1 MKLLSV
7 HDLAHCFGTVPA
19 LIDVK
24 FAIEPGEVI
33 GVVGQRGAGKST
45 LFRLLSGSLA
55 PSSGEIKVDGKR
67 VTHKTVAC
75 AQRLGIIA
83 VHQQLQLVDDL
94 DILHNVFLG
103 RELCGPKWFPVLPQE
118 GLMMQVVRSL
128 LTTFELPL
136 DLIEQRAAVLSNEQ
150 RQVVALARALSRPC
164 RLLLLD
170 DALAVLSFTR
180 QQIMLDQIKQLAA
193 QNIAIIMSS
202 DDLKQIFAVTDRI
215 LVLYQGR
222 QVALRRTSESTPRE
236 IVELIV
242 GSNRQERITPVI
254 WAFENYY
261 AAQQQA
267 EELRSAQQE
276 LRQNLEEQDSLN
288 RQLIDR
294 LNNQVEALDR
304 LNLALQQVSRRL
316 ITEREAER
324 KALARELHDQIIQ
337 DLLSYNYQLE
347 EAEDEIDEESLR
359 NKLAEIRE
367 GIRQVVGSLRLVCSD
382 LRPPTIDHHGL
393 SAAIRSLVSQWSEQ
407 TGIAVELD
415 IDPAL
420 GRLPEPIELSTFRI
434 IQEGLSNVR
443 KHAAATRVHLTLKRT
458 PTASLIVDMVDNGHG
473 MTGPIDLADLTE
485 QKHFGLVGISQRVSL
500 LGGTLHVVSPSGGG
514 LALQIEIPSP
524 YPSISD

>member
-1 MKLLSV
+1 MS
-7 HDLAHCFGTVPA
+7 
-19 LIDVK
+19 

-45 LFRLLSGSLA
+45 LFRLLSGA
-55 PSSGEIKVDGKR
+55 VGPSSGEIKVDGR
-67 VTHKTVAC
+67 CVIHKNVAHV
-75 AQRLGIIA
+75 QRLGIVA

-94 DILHNVFLG
+94 DILHNIFLG
-103 RELCGPKWFPVLPQE
+103 RELCGPNWFPVLPQV
-118 GLMMQVVRSL
+118 GKMMQTARAL
-128 LTTFELPL
+128 LTAFELPL
-136 DLIEQRAAVLSNEQ
+136 ELIEQRAAGLSTEQ
-150 RQVVALARALSRPC
+150 RQVIALGRALSHPC

-170 DALAVLSFTR
+170 DALAVLSFSR
-180 QQIMLDQIKQLAA
+180 QQILLERIKALAA
-193 QNIAIIMSS
+193 QNIAVIMSS
-202 DDLKQIFAVTDRI
+202 DDLKQIFAVTDRV

-222 QVALRRTSESTPRE
+222 QVAFRRTSESTPRE

-242 GSNRQERITPVI
+242 GSNRQERVTPVI

-267 EELRSAQQE
+267 EELRRSQLE
-276 LRQNLEEQDSLN
+276 LRQNLEAQDSLN
-288 RQLIDR
+288 RELIDR
-294 LNNQVEALDR
+294 LHNQVEALDQ

-347 EAEDEIDEESLR
+347 EAEDEVGEESLR
-359 NKLAEIRE
+359 QKLAEIRE
-367 GIRQVVGSLRLVCSD
+367 GIRQVVGGLRLVCSD

-407 TGIAVELD
+407 TGITVELEM
-415 IDPAL
+415 DPAL
-420 GRLPEPIELSTFRI
+420 GRLPEPIELSVFRI

-443 KHAAATRVHLTLKRT
+443 KHSAATHVNLSLQRT
-458 PTASLIVDMVDNGHG
+458 STASLLVDLIDNGQG
-473 MTGPIDLADLTE
+473 MTESINLVDLTE
-485 QKHFGLVGISQRVSL
+485 QKHFGLVGISERVSL
-500 LGGTLHVVSPSGGG
+500 LGGTLQVVSPPGGG

-524 YPSISD
+524 YPSIGDV

>member
-1 MKLLSV
+1 MELLNV
-7 HDLAHCFGTVPA
+7 HNLAHCFGTVPA
-19 LIDVK
+19 LIDVS

-45 LFRLLSGSLA
+45 LFRLLSGALA
-55 PSSGEIKVDGKR
+55 PSSGEIYVDGKR
-67 VTHKTVAC
+67 VTHKTVAQ
-75 AQRLGIIA
+75 AQRLGIVA

-103 RELCGPKWFPVLPQE
+103 RELCGPDWFPILPQE
-118 GLMMQVVRSL
+118 DRMMQVVRTL
-128 LTTFELPL
+128 AATFELPL
-136 DLIEQRAAVLSNEQ
+136 DLIEQRVAVLSSEQ
-150 RQVVALARALSRPC
+150 RQIVALARAFSRPA
-164 RLLLLD
+164 RLVLLD
-170 DALAVLSFTR
+170 DALAVLSFAR
-180 QQIMLDQIKQLAA
+180 QQILLDQIKALAA
-193 QNIAIIMSS
+193 QNVAIIMSS
-202 DDLKQIFAVTDRI
+202 DDLKQIFAVTDRV

-222 QVALRRTSESTPRE
+222 QIALRRTSESTPRE

-242 GSNRQERITPVI
+242 GSNRQERVTPVI

-267 EELRSAQQE
+267 EELRLAQLE
-276 LRQNLEEQDSLN
+276 LRQNLEAQGSLN

-294 LNNQVEALDR
+294 LHNQVEALDR

-347 EAEDEIDEESLR
+347 EVEGDIVEEGLLQ
-359 NKLAEIRE
+359 KLADIRE
-367 GIRQVVGSLRLVCSD
+367 GIRQVVGSLRSLCSD
-382 LRPPTIDHHGL
+382 LRPPTIDYHGL

-407 TGIAVELD
+407 TGIEVELE

-420 GRLPEPIELSTFRI
+420 GRLPEIIELSVFRI

-443 KHAAATRVHLTLKRT
+443 KHAAATRVNLNLQRA
-458 PTASLIVDMVDNGHG
+458 PTASLLVAMVDNGHG
-473 MTGPIDLADLTE
+473 VAGPINLADLTE
-485 QKHFGLVGISQRVSL
+485 QKHFGLVGISERVSL
-500 LGGTLHVVSPSGGG
+500 LGGTLQVTSSPGGG

-524 YPSISD
+524 YPSIND